1 MSARCAQHRS
11 RGFTYLMVLLW
22 VAISGVMLMAL
33 SRAWLLESRRER
45 DTELAYR
52 GEQIRLALSAYA
64 AVPVSTG
71 VSRAPARLEDLLEDR
86 RSGQVVRHLRRV
98 WRDPIT
104 NSPNWGLLKDA
115 NGGIVGVYSLSKRLP
130 LLAPQGVKRYEEW
143 RFEASA
149 GEAPSSPAAA
159 SAPGAAPSAAPG
171 AAAPTPPATTVG
183 ATALW

>member
-1 MSARCAQHRS
+1 MHTHAGVGTGARH

-45 DTELAYR
+45 DTELIYR
-52 GEQIRLALSAYA
+52 GEQIRDALSAYA

-71 VSRAPARLEDLLEDR
+71 SSRAPARLEDLLEDR

-130 LLAPQGVKRYEEW
+130 LLAPEGVKRYDQW
-143 RFEASA
+143 LFGGDGAA
-149 GEAPSSPAAA
+149 VPAAP
-159 SAPGAAPSAAPG
+159 APGASA
-171 AAAPTPPATTVG
+171 VNS
-183 ATALW
+183 

>member
-1 MSARCAQHRS
+1 MRVAMSARRAQRS

-45 DTELAYR
+45 DTELIYR
-52 GEQIRLALSAYA
+52 GEQIRAALNAYA

-71 VSRAPARLEDLLEDR
+71 ASRAPTRLEDLLEDR

-104 NSPNWGLLKDA
+104 NSPNWGLVKDA
-115 NGGIVGVYSLSKRLP
+115 NGGIVGVYSVSKRLP
-130 LLAPQGVKRYEEW
+130 LLAPQGVKRYDEW
-143 RFEASA
+143 RFGGDGGATPVASP
-149 GEAPSSPAAA
+149 GAPASAA
-159 SAPGAAPSAAPG
+159 SAAHS
-171 AAAPTPPATTVG
+171 
-183 ATALW
+183 